1 MPLSASAVS
10 VVSTTSI
17 SPAQLHALR
26 GTMPI
31 TPQILAKTVFL
42 PVKHV
47 PVRLPVFRA
56 RLGSGMG
63 HNVPHLV
70 LQGNL
75 LILPTMYVR
84 IAILLV

>member
-1 MPLSASAVS
+1 MS
-10 VVSTTSI
+10 VVSTTST

-26 GTMPI
+26 GTMQI
-31 TPQILAKTVFL
+31 TPQILAKTAFL
-42 PVKHV
+42 PAEHA
-47 PVRLPVFRA
+47 PVRLLVFRA

-84 IAILLV
+84 IAMLLV